1 MLTFLR
7 RLKSAPP
14 APEAFLPQDMRC
26 FAIGDIHGRLDLLT
40 MLLDEIRLEV
50 ADADPAKTYLVFLG
64 DYIDR
69 GPASCEVLDL
79 LVDGNI
85 AWATPVFLRG
95 NHEEAFLR
103 SLKGDLRIL
112 RNWMG
117 FGGMETCE
125 SYGLSGAA
133 WYNGDPEQF
142 LQRLLKLVPPAH
154 VAFLE
159 ELYDSFALG
168 DYLFVH
174 AGVKPGT
181 PINEQLTSDM
191 RWIRDDFLKAK
202 CDFGKLVVHGHTV
215 SDEPELRT
223 NRIGIDTGAY
233 KTGRLTALAL
243 DGGERRFIIA
253 SDDRALADAGT
264 SR

>member
-1 MLTFLR
+1 MFTFLR
-7 RLKSAPP
+7 RLKPVPP
-14 APEAFLPQDMRC
+14 SPEAYLPLDVRC
-26 FAIGDIHGRLDLLT
+26 FAIGDIHGRFDLLT
-40 MLLDEIRLEV
+40 MLLNEIRQEV
-50 ADADPAKTYLVFLG
+50 AGIDPSKTYLVFLG

-69 GPASCEVLDL
+69 GPASGEVLDL
-79 LVDGNI
+79 LVSGDI
-85 AWATPVFLRG
+85 TWATPVFLRG

-103 SLKGDLRIL
+103 SLKGDLKIL

-133 WYNGDPEQF
+133 WYNGEPEQF
-142 LQRLLKLVPPAH
+142 LNRLLKLVPPAH
-154 VAFLE
+154 IAFLE

-174 AGVKPGT
+174 AGVRPGT
-181 PINEQLTSDM
+181 PIDEQSTADM

-202 CDFGKLVVHGHTV
+202 GDFGKLVVHGHTI
-215 SDEPELRT
+215 SDEPQTRT

-243 DGGERRFIIA
+243 NGGERRFITA
-253 SDDRALADAGT
+253 SDDAALADA
-264 SR
+264 RANR